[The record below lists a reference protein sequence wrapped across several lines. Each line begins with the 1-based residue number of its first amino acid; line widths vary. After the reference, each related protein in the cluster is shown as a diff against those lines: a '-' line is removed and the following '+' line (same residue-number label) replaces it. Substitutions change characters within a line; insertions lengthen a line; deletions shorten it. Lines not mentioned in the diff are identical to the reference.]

1 MTVPFISKFLENL
14 TIIPVL
20 KFWLKL
26 RSFVFFMIHAKIV
39 IWSYFLPTSIT
50 IKPFTN
56 IQISFE
62 PCSHQVKDEHFR
74 AYIIEYCF
82 MLFIKKFINICT
94 FYWITV
100 HPGIC
105 DGVRIFWLA
114 TRTINKFMLNVF
126 GELHTQFKTIL
137 ARLSIEYVKCYV
149 TNFILNYFINNVI
162 SLIISCA
169 IIFVI
174 HVYPNF
180 ILNQHLSD

>member
-1 MTVPFISKFLENL
+1 MPDIIEDFTVLNGRTSRLYPSLDKFIEKVAFSWQSWFARMTVPFISKFLENL

-39 IWSYFLPTSIT
+39 IWSYFMPTSIT
-50 IKPFTN
+50 ISRYMN

-62 PCSHQVKDEHFR
+62 PCGHQVKDEHFR
-74 AYIIEYCF
+74 AYIIEYLF

-94 FYWITV
+94 IYWITV

-126 GELHTQFKTIL
+126 GELHTQFKLIL
-137 ARLSIEYVKCYV
+137 ARLSIE
-149 TNFILNYFINNVI
+149 
-162 SLIISCA
+162 
-169 IIFVI
+169 
-174 HVYPNF
+174 
-180 ILNQHLSD
+180 